1 LSLNARSYL
10 FDAGALFLFHSG
22 DARVKTYFDRVFSS
36 RAAGFVSEINL
47 AELYYKTIEKFGLDT
62 AETWY
67 LQIRQS
73 SHLRVIAPG
82 EAITRSAAIW
92 KSTTKNISLAD
103 CYALAT
109 TQEMAQVMITT
120 DSALARV
127 NGVKVIHIPVD

>member
-1 LSLNARSYL
+1 MSLSARSYL

-22 DARVKTYFDRVFSS
+22 DNRVRPYFDRIFSS
-36 RAAGFVSEINL
+36 HSLGFVSEINL

-73 SHLRVIAPG
+73 RLNIVAPN
-82 EAITRSAAIW
+82 ETITRSAAIW
-92 KSTTKNISLAD
+92 KSRARNISLAD

-109 TQEMAQVMITT
+109 TQERAQIMVTT
-120 DSALARV
+120 DSVLAHV
-127 NGVKVIHIPVD
+127 KGVKVVHIPVD